1 MATLMRFQTL
11 YEGRWIFAILV
22 GLAIVGSFFSGWLT
36 LIFVVLIG
44 YTFAFFRDPTRPDPA
59 DENAV
64 VAAADG
70 TVADIV
76 EAEEPEVLKA
86 PTKRVGI
93 FLSIFDVHTNRA
105 PVTGRITF
113 RQHRKGMCLD
123 ARRAEC
129 SEKNEAMTW
138 AFQNARATV
147 VVRQLT
153 GAIARRIVAWSKV
166 GDELK
171 RGERFGMIRFGSRTE
186 VYLPLDAKVLVKVGD
201 HVKGGASVIA
211 QLPE

>member
-64 VAAADG
+64 VSPADG

-76 EAEEPEVLKA
+76 EAEESEVLKA

-105 PVTGRITF
+105 PVMGRIT
-113 RQHRKGMCLD
+113 
-123 ARRAEC
+123 
-129 SEKNEAMTW
+129 
-138 AFQNARATV
+138 
-147 VVRQLT
+147 
-153 GAIARRIVAWSKV
+153 
-166 GDELK
+166 
-171 RGERFGMIRFGSRTE
+171 
-186 VYLPLDAKVLVKVGD
+186 
-201 HVKGGASVIA
+201 
-211 QLPE
+211 